1 MKEQDV
7 AMLSEAMQRRLA
19 KTPLAFHRLLLHQWG
34 PYDVHER
41 IQATGHLTA
50 GEDI

>member
-19 KTPLAFHRLLLHQWG
+19 KTPLAFHR
-34 PYDVHER
+34 
-41 IQATGHLTA
+41 HLFDSYSTN
-50 GEDI
+50 GDPMTFMTRFVK